1 MIKFLRMASIAAA
14 LAAPAQTS
22 AAGTLDRI
30 RQDRTIRLAVRAD
43 APPFSFRGANDAP
56 AGFMVDLC
64 RAVAAHLADQLD
76 LKEIKAVFVPVTAEN
91 RFDAIENGKA
101 DLLCEATTDTLSRRA
116 QVDFSIA
123 TFVDGA
129 SLLVKGDVP
138 AEFGALAGKAV
149 GVLGGTTTEQR
160 LRETLASANVK
171 AEVVPA
177 KSHEEGL
184 KMLEDG
190 AVAAYFGD
198 RAILA
203 GLASRS
209 KDKLKLAAEYLS
221 FEPYALAMPR
231 GDGDFRLAV
240 DRALSRVY
248 KSGEIAGVFANTFGA
263 GTQPSDTLKT
273 LYAIS
278 ALPD

>member
-263 GTQPSDTLKT
+263 GTQPSGTLKT

>member
-1 MIKFLRMASIAAA
+1 MSSIGTA
-14 LAAPAQTS
+14 LAVLTQVS

-30 RQDRTIRLAVRAD
+30 RQDGTIRLAVRPD
-43 APPFSFRGANDAP
+43 APPFSFRGGNDAP

-64 RAVAAHLADQLD
+64 RAVAAQLADQLD
-76 LKEIKAVFVPVTAEN
+76 LKEIKAVFVPVSAEN
-91 RFDAIENGKA
+91 RFDAIESGKA

-123 TFVDGA
+123 TFIDGA
-129 SLLVKGDVP
+129 SLLVKGDAP
-138 AEFGALAGKAV
+138 AEFGALAGKKV
-149 GVLGGTTTEQR
+149 GVLGGATSEQR

-177 KSHEEGL
+177 KSHEEGM

-209 KDKLKLAAEYLS
+209 KDKDKLKLATEYLS
-221 FEPYALAMPR
+221 LEPYALAMPR
-231 GDGDFRLAV
+231 GDSDFRLAV

-248 KSGEIAGVFANTFGA
+248 KSGAIAAVFANTFGA
-263 GTQPSDTLKT
+263 EMQPSDTLKT